1 MNKLN
6 VTLCVAISFS
16 LLGCMSKRD
25 IAKNGSAF
33 FTPPRWVVHEYKA
46 DASPSFSWSESY
58 ELKEKNGDYTMV
70 YTQLNEKDSR
80 KVLPVTITG
89 VPIPQT
95 LDKQGQPIEDEV
107 HFRYGFETT
116 LDEWTITLTNPI
128 DQLISE
134 NRPNGDYWKINK
146 RGSLEVWDGDVLVE
160 VIQNSSSVFFMSM
173 FRGLISEHMDELIQ
187 DMDKQA
193 KENGGTLHLLPNRLE
208 FECAQG
214 HRWELDVIAITA
226 IKEKT
231 WCQECSTE

>member
-6 VTLCVAISFS
+6 ITLCVAISFS

-25 IAKNGSAF
+25 MAKNGSAF

-46 DASPSFSWSESY
+46 DAPPSFSWSESY

-70 YTQLNEKDSR
+70 YTQLNEKGSR

-107 HFRYGFETT
+107 HFKYGFETT
-116 LDEWTITLTNPI
+116 LDEWTITLTNPT
-128 DQLISE
+128 DQPISL
-134 NRPNGDYWKINK
+134 NRPNGDYWKIDTENM
-146 RGSLEVWDGDVLVE
+146 LEVWNDDVLVE
-160 VIQNSSSVFFMSM
+160 VIPNSFTALLTGL
-173 FRGLISEHMDELIQ
+173 FRKAIMEHMDELIQ
-187 DMDKQA
+187 DMDKHA
-193 KENGGTLHLLPNRLE
+193 KENDGTLHLLQDRLE